1 MKIYGIYDEKNN
13 EQCIRVGGIVEII
26 KFLNISA
33 RRFDRVLKKNE
44 YIDKRYKL
52 YYLFE
57 E

>member
-44 YIDKRYKL
+44 YIDRRYEL